1 MVFVCDS
8 GWPNAEC
15 RERRGERLP
24 ERQHLMP
31 TWRLERSPSPDGFEL
46 ARPALNPVQVRT
58 GLLWIPVALR
68 RNEKRRLSVFCR

>member
-15 RERRGERLP
+15 RERRGERLL

-31 TWRLERSPSPDGFEL
+31 TWRLERSQSSDGLEL
-46 ARPALNPVQVRT
+46 ALNPVKVRT
-58 GLLWIPVALR
+58 GLPWMPVALR